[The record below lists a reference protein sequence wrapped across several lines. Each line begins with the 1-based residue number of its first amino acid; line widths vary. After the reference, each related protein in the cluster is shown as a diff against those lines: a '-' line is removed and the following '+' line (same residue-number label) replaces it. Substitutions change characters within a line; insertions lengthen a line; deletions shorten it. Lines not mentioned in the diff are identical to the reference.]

1 MRGLLLIVIALLMVS
16 CGDSRQ
22 TDYYYD
28 DFPGSEGDKVWN
40 LTDFPLVIN
49 VPFELAI
56 FGDEIQAAGDQ
67 WSQALGFEAFVFDYG
82 IPNYQYST
90 VREPLE
96 DSFFG
101 IFSQELWELTDS
113 KGEDIENSV
122 LAITTIASFDGTIV
136 HADIVFNF
144 DFHTFGDV
152 NNPDRGFELITID
165 FESVLV
171 HELGH
176 YLGLK
181 HVSVAEDP
189 DSVMKS
195 SLNRGE
201 ERRSLSIQDG
211 ERIRRLYINL

>member
-1 MRGLLLIVIALLMVS
+1 MRGLFFLVIALFITS

-28 DFPGSEGDKVWN
+28 DFPGTTGEKVWN
-40 LTDFPLVIN
+40 LSQFPLIIN
-49 VPFELAI
+49 VPFELAE
-56 FGDEIQAAGDQ
+56 FGDQIQAAGDK
-67 WSQALGFEAFVFDYG
+67 WSAALGFEAFVFDYG
-82 IPNYQYST
+82 IPNYQYSS

-101 IFSQELWELTDS
+101 IFGQELWELTDS
-113 KGEDIENSV
+113 KGNDLEHSV
-122 LAITTIASFDGTIV
+122 LAITTIASLDGTIV

-144 DFHTFGDV
+144 DFHSFGDV
-152 NNPDRGFELITID
+152 NNPERGFELITVD
-165 FESVLV
+165 FESVMI

-176 YLGLK
+176 YLGLG

-189 DSVMKS
+189 DSVMKA